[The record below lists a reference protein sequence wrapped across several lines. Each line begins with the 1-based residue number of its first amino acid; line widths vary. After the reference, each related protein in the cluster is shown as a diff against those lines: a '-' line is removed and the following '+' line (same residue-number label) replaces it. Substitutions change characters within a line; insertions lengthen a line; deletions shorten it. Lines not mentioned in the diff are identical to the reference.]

1 MVCSRVKTLFAKLGD
16 GRIWAEKP
24 VVLFD
29 DYRASYQE
37 FDTVEEAFSARQLQ
51 VNHLDKWAAFKLV
64 FRLNAA
70 TATYELTA

>member
-1 MVCSRVKTLFAKLGD
+1 MVCSRVQTFFAKLGE

-29 DYRASYQE
+29 DYRRLYQG